1 MEQQYLSHTRNILTT
16 GNVRPDRTGTG
27 TRSIFGHQ
35 MRHDLMKGFPLLTS
49 KFVSLRLIVLEL
61 IWILSGSTNN
71 NHLAADNVHIWDE
84 WALVDRQKHTV
95 ESRLGMCNEMLARW
109 TSPAPEPWVATTHEE
124 IDVLVQAHFAE
135 YTTVHNRADVRAT
148 TARRFW
154 RMMSRYVHGADDG
167 KLGPVYG
174 HQWRRWGSNA
184 MSLDRIEKIMEKH
197 RGNPAELA
205 AELQR
210 EVNHTRDYGGID
222 QIAELMDGLKN
233 KPFSR
238 RHIVSGW
245 NPDDMPDESK
255 SHAENVSNNKQALPP
270 CHTLFQFY
278 VRDMELDDLRNNTPP
293 VKWQDML
300 KELYFASESGPLPS
314 DEILRRPEDMER
326 IRAWFTARGIFTRK
340 LDCQLYQ
347 RSADWFLGVPFNI
360 ASYSLLTM
368 MVAQCAGMLPGEFI
382 HTFGDS
388 HIYGNHAE
396 VMKVQ
401 LQREVHR
408 LPTVKINRA
417 KTDIFSFDLS
427 DFELVEYEH
436 SGKLSG
442 SVAV

>member
-1 MEQQYLSHTRNILTT
+1 MEQQYLAHAKNILSH

-49 KFVSLRLIVLEL
+49 KFVPLRLIIQEL
-61 IWILSGSTNN
+61 VWILEGSTNN
-71 NHLAADNVHIWDE
+71 NHLVANNVHIWDE
-84 WALVDRQKHTV
+84 WALVDKKEHTV
-95 ESRLGMCNEMLARW
+95 ESRLLMINKMMAQW
-109 TSPAPEPWVATTHEE
+109 IHPAPKAWEATTHEE
-124 IDVLVQAHFAE
+124 IDTQVEAFFAL
-135 YTTVHNRADVRAT
+135 YHQHSTNDRVNITTT
-148 TARRFW
+148 RRYW
-154 RMMSRYVHGADDG
+154 RMMSRFEHGPDDG

-184 MSLDRIEKIMEKH
+184 VTIDRIQQVLEDHKD
-197 RGNPAELA
+197 NPAEGM
-205 AELQR
+205 AEMQR
-210 EVNHTRDYGGID
+210 LVNHTREWGGID
-222 QIAELMDGLKN
+222 QIQELMDGLKN

-245 NPDDMPDESK
+245 NPDDMPDETK

-293 VKWQDML
+293 VQWQDML
-300 KELYFASESGPLPS
+300 SEVYFATPEAAVAEEFLA
-314 DEILRRPEDMER
+314 RPEEMAR
-326 IRAWFTARGIFTRK
+326 IREWLSKRGFFTRK

-368 MVAQCAGMLPGEFI
+368 MVAQCVDMLPGEFI

-388 HIYGNHAE
+388 HIYGNHVA
-396 VMKVQ
+396 VMKEQ
-401 LQREVHR
+401 LEREVHR
-408 LPTVKINRA
+408 LPTVKINRT
-417 KTDIFSFDLS
+417 KSDIFSFCID
-427 DFELVEYEH
+427 DFELVEYQN
-436 SGKLSG
+436 SGKLTG
-442 SVAV
+442 QVAV